1 MKLSFKRSLQII
13 AACISGCFFIVSC
26 ENDEKKIDALL
37 ANKTGL
43 EEGKQIESFLSQ
55 DGILKA
61 RLRSPYML
69 RYLVD
74 TPYIEFPR
82 KLHVDF
88 YNDSTKIESTLD
100 AIYARYR
107 DNQRIV
113 YLRDSIVVI
122 NILRGD
128 TLKTDELWWDQN
140 KQQFYTE
147 RDVEIR
153 KPTQTIFGK
162 GLTAKQNFSEYT
174 IFKINGIVQ
183 TGPNGIPE

>member
-1 MKLSFKRSLQII
+1 MKLSFTRFIQMI
-13 AACISGCFFIVSC
+13 AACLLGCFFIVSC
-26 ENDEKKIDALL
+26 ENDVKKIDALL
-37 ANKTGL
+37 AKKTGL
-43 EEGKQIESFLSQ
+43 EEGKDIESFLSQ
-55 DGILKA
+55 DGLLKA

-74 TPYIEFPR
+74 TPYLEFPR

-100 AIYARYR
+100 AMYARYR
-107 DNQRIV
+107 ENQRIV
-113 YLRDSIVVI
+113 YLKDSIVVI
-122 NILRGD
+122 NILQGD

-183 TGPNGIPE
+183 TGPNGFPE

>member
-1 MKLSFKRSLQII
+1 MRSSFTRLLKYT
-13 AACISGCFFIVSC
+13 AACLLGCFFVVSC
-26 ENDEKKIDALL
+26 ENDVKKIDALL
-37 ANKTGL
+37 SKKTGL
-43 EEGKQIESFLSQ
+43 EEGKDIESYLSQ
-55 DGILKA
+55 DGLLKA

-74 TPYIEFPR
+74 TPYLEFPR

-100 AIYARYR
+100 AMYARYR
-107 DNQRIV
+107 ENQRIV
-113 YLRDSIVVI
+113 YLKDSIVVI
-122 NILRGD
+122 NILQGD

>member
-1 MKLSFKRSLQII
+1 MKSSFTRLLKYT
-13 AACISGCFFIVSC
+13 AACLLGCFFVVSC
-26 ENDEKKIDALL
+26 ENDVKKIDALL
-37 ANKTGL
+37 SKKTGL
-43 EEGKQIESFLSQ
+43 EEGKDIESYLSQ
-55 DGILKA
+55 DGLLKA

-69 RYLVD
+69 LYLVD
-74 TPYIEFPR
+74 TPYLEFPR

-100 AIYARYR
+100 AMYARYR
-107 DNQRIV
+107 ENQRIV
-113 YLRDSIVVI
+113 YLKDSIVVI
-122 NILRGD
+122 NILQGD

>member
-1 MKLSFKRSLQII
+1 MKRGFKQTLYLI
-13 AACISGCFFIVSC
+13 AATVLGCFFVMSC

-37 ANKTGL
+37 SKKTGL
-43 EEGKQIESFLSQ
+43 EEGKDIESYLSQ
-55 DGILKA
+55 DGMLKA

-74 TPYIEFPR
+74 TPYLEFPR

-100 AIYARYR
+100 ALYARYR
-107 DNQRIV
+107 ENQRIV
-113 YLRDSIVVI
+113 YLKDSIVVI
-122 NILRGD
+122 NLLRGD

-140 KQQFYTE
+140 KQSFYT
-147 RDVEIR
+147 DKNVEIR

-162 GLTAKQNFSEYT
+162 GLTAAQNFSEYT
-174 IFKINGIVQ
+174 IYKINGIVQ
-183 TGPNGIPE
+183 